1 MAEMK
6 FKMNPD
12 RAWLDRRCTHDT
24 GMVSAG
30 RLARDLDALGTPA
43 PEHDALKMTAFS
55 KLIELRRRSC
65 GFTPE
70 VLAERADIDL
80 AELVDIEQRGT
91 TPEPRTI
98 HRLADTLKLPLQGLM
113 ELSGLAEPRNHRI
126 GESAVRFAAR
136 SESIAKLTPEQREAL
151 EEFVRQLDQR

>member
-1 MAEMK
+1 MAQMK
-6 FKMNPD
+6 FKMNSD
-12 RAWLDRRCTHDT
+12 RAWLDRRCEHDN

-30 RLARDLDALGTPA
+30 HIARDLDAVNAA
-43 PEHDALKMTAFS
+43 PSEPDALKMTAFS

-70 VLAERADIDL
+70 ELAKKADVEL

-113 ELSGLAEPRNHRI
+113 ELSGLAEPRSQRI

-136 SESIAKLTPEQREAL
+136 SESLAKLTTEQREAL
-151 EEFVRQLDQR
+151 EEFVRQLDRE